1 MKLTKTQ
8 LKQII
13 KEALTDED
21 LAQVMDLLNPVLSG
35 LEDNRKV
42 VDQNV
47 KVLQAKVDK
56 LKMSDLHKLHQR
68 FKELNGDVQSLEDNL
83 MTINDKLS
91 ITKPSRFAEPDV
103 VRGPAKSTT
112 DTDAG
117 GFRTNEDLKK
127 KELNEGLK
135 EVVLAFLMGTAAMLP
150 TTDEAWAKTT
160 KENPVFVYDQILSNP
175 KLSQEKRKEAENS
188 FLKFKK
194 QTKVS
199 NWKNKAEN
207 LWSQYKNSPVRID
220 IKSGKPWVKLG
231 TAFKRDTDHG

>member
-1 MKLTKTQ
+1 MKLTKSQ

-47 KVLQAKVDK
+47 KVLQSKVDK
-56 LKMSDLHKLHQR
+56 LKMSDLHKLYQSFR
-68 FKELNGDVQSLEDNL
+68 ELNGDVQSLEDNV

-91 ITKPSRFAEPDV
+91 IEKPSRFAEPDV
-103 VRGPAKSTT
+103 VRGSAKSTT

-127 KELNEGLK
+127 
-135 EVVLAFLMGTAAMLP
+135 
-150 TTDEAWAKTT
+150 
-160 KENPVFVYDQILSNP
+160 
-175 KLSQEKRKEAENS
+175 R
-188 FLKFKK
+188 FK
-194 QTKVS
+194 
-199 NWKNKAEN
+199 
-207 LWSQYKNSPVRID
+207 
-220 IKSGKPWVKLG
+220 
-231 TAFKRDTDHG
+231 